1 VFTESFGGDD
11 VDGSLLL
18 LHQLGFVSGRD
29 PRFIATLDAIGRDA
43 APRRQPAA
51 LRRARRFSAYRRPPS
66 PCARSGTSTRWRRRR
81 RRSERARAVQD
92 AASRGGPGSGLLSE
106 DLDPDTGE
114 LWGNF
119 PQTYSMVG
127 LIHSAMRL
135 SKTWDEGL
143 WRVS

>member
-29 PRFIATLDAIGRDA
+29 PRFIATLDAIGLTLRRGDSLLRYA
-43 APRRQPAA
+43 APDDFGVPTTAFTVCTFWYVDALAA
-51 LRRARRFSAYRRPPS
+51 A
-66 PCARSGTSTRWRRRR
+66 G
-81 RRSERARAVQD
+81 RRSEARALFKTLL
-92 AASRGGPGSGLLSE
+92 ARRTRLGLLSE